1 MRFPIEWVYENKT
14 LPVKDH
20 QIVFQLAGE
29 LNKQNKKSYAVEF
42 IEWFQSNPKYVF
54 DSYTEKS

>member
-29 LNKQNKKSYAVEF
+29 LNKLNKKSYAVEF
-42 IEWFQSNPKYVF
+42 IEWFQSNPK
-54 DSYTEKS
+54 